1 MDLKKWLKNNELDD
15 LEAYLLKN
23 LRYTVRLDANS
34 PEKYEQTGNSRVGG
48 YPDLP
53 DHVEW
58 PRTEDGTLMTLVAQ
72 LNLSEIVPF
81 QNESILPEK
90 GMLYFFVGF
99 DEPAYAI
106 EHKVL
111 YVEQKENLKL
121 RKPEES
127 TALEEAYDTTFE
139 PYTVSA
145 RTAVELPNYA
155 YVDIDQFS
163 SDEMEERYYD
173 TRLDLL
179 GDEKTTW
186 GSMFGYPTGQ
196 HDDAELEAALM
207 ILLNK
212 HYDYKKGMQQL
223 IDHFAGD
230 KDRVEQ
236 ELRDMIML
244 LEIDSNDMIGY
255 QWWDCGVIHFFIRKE
270 DLQRGHFDRTYC
282 SLYSS

>member
-1 MDLKKWLKNNELDD
+1 MDLKKLLKNNELDE
-15 LEAYLLKN
+15 LESYILKN
-23 LRYTVRLDANS
+23 LRHTVRLDANT

-53 DHVEW
+53 DHSDW

-72 LNLSEIVPF
+72 LNLSKIAPL
-81 QNESILPEK
+81 QNESLLPEK
-90 GMLYFFVGF
+90 GMLYFFVGL

-111 YVEQKENLKL
+111 YVEDTECLKL
-121 RKPEES
+121 QKPEEM
-127 TALEEAYDTTFE
+127 TALEEAYDTTFV

-145 RTAVELPNYA
+145 RTAVELPNFA

-163 SDEMEERYYD
+163 SAEMEERYYD
-173 TRLDLL
+173 TRLDMLE
-179 GDEKTTW
+179 DEKTTW

-212 HYDYKKGMQQL
+212 HYNYKEGMQQL
-223 IDHFAGD
+223 MDHFTGD

-236 ELRDMIML
+236 ELSDMIML